1 MLLVA
6 KLVVTPLLVWAAGMA
21 MRRYGGIVAGML
33 VGFPV
38 MTAPVAFFLALEQG
52 PDFAARSAV
61 AILLSLSGVTA
72 FAIVYAAAL
81 SRFGWI
87 GSNLLAV
94 IAYFAVASAVCRIEA
109 PAILGWAAISAFVGL
124 GLALVRRAAV
134 EPPPPPVPWWD
145 IWLRMVVVVLIVLAI
160 TAAANRLGPSWS
172 AVPATF
178 PAITSVVTPFTH
190 ARAGAEAARRIL
202 RGVLLS
208 HVSFALLFLIVA
220 ATVARL
226 GPVAS
231 YAIALTAALATSAA
245 VFAADGRL
253 ALRRAVAR

>member
-1 MLLVA
+1 MLFVA

-21 MRRYGGIVAGML
+21 MRRWGGIVAGML

-52 PDFAARSAV
+52 SGFAARSAL

-81 SRFGWI
+81 RRYAWF
-87 GSNLLAV
+87 GSNTLAV
-94 IAYFAVASAVCRIEA
+94 AAYLAVASAVCRIEVPVLWA
-109 PAILGWAAISAFVGL
+109 WVAITAFVAV
-124 GLALVRRAAV
+124 GLALVPRAPVDAAL
-134 EPPPPPVPWWD
+134 PPVPWWD
-145 IWLRMVVVVLIVLAI
+145 IWLRMALVALIVLAI
-160 TAAANRLGPSWS
+160 TAAAELLGPSWS

-190 ARAGAEAARRIL
+190 ARAGADAARRLL

-220 ATVARL
+220 ATVAPM

-231 YAIALTAALATSAA
+231 YAVALTVALVTSAA
-245 VFAADGRL
+245 VFAVDGRL
-253 ALRRAVAR
+253 ALRSAVAR